1 MEVLTAGVLPPE
13 QTASFLATRIST
25 QLLLRHHLDLWPA
38 RAKPTQG
45 AATAPDASVSPVTSS
60 AVQASVGLAQV
71 AKSAA
76 AEARLLVEAALHVSP
91 EVFVNVVSTE
101 HTLEAYAGAASAPI
115 ATGDVHCKATAAAA
129 AAASASVLWKAAAA
143 APATSGAAKSGN
155 SNATDDVFVC
165 TSPSYVR
172 YVLLE
177 LLKNALR
184 AAAEHPAAEKPPVRV
199 LVGVHAQKAW
209 VVVRNSRERCDDQ
222 STDLLNASLSKA
234 LARFG
239 ERELA
244 SSGRPVETSDDPS
257 TSPPTPAAPALWD
270 RLTEQGSYMPTR
282 APLHGIGVGLGL
294 SRAHATY
301 LGGALTVRAFGEGA
315 MSDSANIDNQQEPGV
330 EALFELPL
338 GSSTAEGIP
347 ERPLIAKLNILSF

>member
-115 ATGDVHCKATAAAA
+115 ATGDVHCKATA